1 MIASPQGVEER
12 VDDEFIFGFTI
23 GADAGELGEN
33 ELEHQTAVQCG
44 KRDGRDGALTDRLR
58 YETSLDDQCADRLRY
73 FRRRRPR
80 RAQPALAQRLR
91 RRISSIACLTVTTR
105 RSGRW

>member
-1 MIASPQGVEER
+1 VIASPQGVEER

-44 KRDGRDGALTDRLR
+44 KRDGRYGALTDRLR
-58 YETSLDDQCADRLRY
+58 YENVA
-73 FRRRRPR
+73 
-80 RAQPALAQRLR
+80 
-91 RRISSIACLTVTTR
+91 
-105 RSGRW
+105 G